1 MLYLPG
7 IAFLFVASAVISI
20 PFVMFVKNRVLAIIL
35 AAGTSTL
42 ILKLWVYFSM
52 DGFDMMFLLYL
63 ILIGLCT
70 ALVVRFVIDR
80 IRKRLGRGTQSN
92 Q

>member
-20 PFVMFVKNRVLAIIL
+20 PFATFIKNRELAIIL
-35 AAGTSTL
+35 AASISTL
-42 ILKLWVYFSM
+42 ILKLWAYFSM

-63 ILIGLCT
+63 ILICLCA
-70 ALVVRFVIDR
+70 ALVVSFMIDG
-80 IRKRLGRGTQSN
+80 IRKRLVRVTQSR
-92 Q
+92 

>member
-1 MLYLPG
+1 
-7 IAFLFVASAVISI
+7 
-20 PFVMFVKNRVLAIIL
+20 MFVKNRVLAIIL